1 MKRFTFRLQKIME
14 LRKWRERFSQQKLA
28 EAQRDRTVARRDLRK
43 TLDEVTRQ
51 DNLVARL
58 LRSRGGF
65 KAGDAL
71 TGSNYKQRLRNEVAE
86 KEQQVQRCDDVVE
99 KSTVEVIEASRNRQA
114 METLRERKL
123 EEYTVDANRREQ
135 VTMDDDASRR
145 HHHRSSPTS
154 PKAGAS

>member
-1 MKRFTFRLQKIME
+1 ME
-14 LRKWRERFSQQKLA
+14 LRKWRERFSHQKLA
-28 EAQRDRTVARRDLRK
+28 EAQRNHTVASRDLRK

-51 DNLVARL
+51 DSIIRRRV
-58 LRSRGGF
+58 SGIF

-71 TGSNYKQRLRNEVAE
+71 ADTNYKQRLRNEMAE

-99 KSTVEVIEASRNRQA
+99 QRTVEVIEASRERQA

-135 VTMDDDASRR
+135 VSMDDDASRR
-145 HHHRSSPTS
+145 HHYNHVENDNNGT
-154 PKAGAS
+154 